1 MEVHAGTVETP
12 TAARKESKSEILFC
26 AAPRSTYADA
36 STYDGQDLSDVLLP
50 NGMFMGIVSIFKYLG
65 SYVARN
71 GSDSHDVESRI
82 ASAGKAFGALSACLF
97 KSTHVTREAKRRV
110 YEGLVLAIL
119 LYGSECWVLTETLRM
134 KLRAF
139 HAQCLRTMSGT
150 KLSRMRAERISTW
163 ELQQHM
169 GLDSMDNY
177 VDRRRLR
184 WLGHVHRMPFHRTPR
199 RMLTAWV
206 ARRPYFFPGGGH

>member
-1 MEVHAGTVETP
+1 MDQFSSEWVVEFWGIIDAKV
-12 TAARKESKSEILFC
+12 AALGRVTNTC
-26 AAPRSTYADA
+26 
-36 STYDGQDLSDVLLP
+36 LP
-50 NGMFMGIVSIFKYLG
+50 DDIS
-65 SYVARN
+65 RD
-71 GSDSHDVESRI
+71 GSDTYDVESRI

-97 KSTHVTREAKRRV
+97 KSTAVTREAKRRV

-119 LYGSECWVLTETLRM
+119 LYASECWVLTEAHRTR
-134 KLRAF
+134 LRAF
-139 HAQCLRTMSGT
+139 HAQCLRTMSGV

-163 ELQQHM
+163 ELQQGM

-206 ARRPYFFPGGGH
+206 AAPRPSGGQLMTYGRSIHRALETFNIPRTTWATLAEDRAA